1 MLDPFVDA
9 VVGFQFLGRDAVRSV
24 PAAFKPKTALR
35 KQCAEVGAMFSFST
49 ELHFI
54 VAIRLPSFHRDK
66 SVGSQERKDR
76 QKKRTQRLAK
86 FAGRNLL
93 ASQRGP
99 FVIWK
104 LISRNCSSLRSGVGG
119 GTTGLGR
126 TVALSFRS
134 RIANRIKIP

>member
-1 MLDPFVDA
+1 MVCRCMLDPFVDVIVA
-9 VVGFQFLGRDAVRSV
+9 FQFLGRDAVRSV

-35 KQCAEVGAMFSFST
+35 KQCEQVGAMFSFAM

-54 VAIRLPSFHRDK
+54 VAIRLPPLHRDK

-76 QKKRTQRLAK
+76 QKKRTQGLAK
-86 FAGRNLL
+86 FTGRNLL

-104 LISRNCSSLRSGVGG
+104 SISRNLLVGEIGHWRWYDRLRAHGCSEFSKPNSE
-119 GTTGLGR
+119 
-126 TVALSFRS
+126 
-134 RIANRIKIP
+134 

>member
-1 MLDPFVDA
+1 MVCRCMLDPFVDA
-9 VVGFQFLGRDAVRSV
+9 VVGFQFLGRDAVRPV

-35 KQCAEVGAMFSFST
+35 KQCEQVGAIYSFST

-54 VAIRLPSFHRDK
+54 VAIRLPSLHCDK

-76 QKKRTQRLAK
+76 QKKRTHRLAK
-86 FAGRNLL
+86 FTGRNLL

-104 LISRNCSSLRSGVGG
+104 LISRYLLVGEIWHWRWYDRLTAHGCSEFSKSN
-119 GTTGLGR
+119 
-126 TVALSFRS
+126 SE
-134 RIANRIKIP
+134 

>member
-9 VVGFQFLGRDAVRSV
+9 VVAFQVLGCDAVRPV

-35 KQCAEVGAMFSFST
+35 KQSEQVGARFSFST
-49 ELHFI
+49 ELRFV
-54 VAIRLPSFHRDK
+54 VAIRLPSLHRDK
-66 SVGSQERKDR
+66 SLGSQERKDR

-104 LISRNCSSLRSGVGG
+104 LIGRYLLVGEICHCRWYDRLTAHGSSDFSNSN
-119 GTTGLGR
+119 T
-126 TVALSFRS
+126 
-134 RIANRIKIP
+134 

>member
-9 VVGFQFLGRDAVRSV
+9 VVAFQVLGRDAVRPV

-35 KQCAEVGAMFSFST
+35 KQCEQVGAMFSFST
-49 ELHFI
+49 ELRFI
-54 VAIRLPSFHRDK
+54 VTIGLPSLHRDK

-76 QKKRTQRLAK
+76 QKKRAQRLAK

-104 LISRNCSSLRSGVGG
+104 LISRNLLVGEIW
-119 GTTGLGR
+119 R
-126 TVALSFRS
+126 WR
-134 RIANRIKIP
+134 